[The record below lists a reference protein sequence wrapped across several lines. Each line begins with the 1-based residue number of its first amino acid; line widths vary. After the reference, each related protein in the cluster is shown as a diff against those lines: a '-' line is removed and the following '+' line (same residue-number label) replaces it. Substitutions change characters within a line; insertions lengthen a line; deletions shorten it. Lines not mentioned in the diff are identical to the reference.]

1 MRTGDLIQVE
11 KNFLDHRRVFDA
23 GDDLDGPATFAADFN
38 VDLEYPYMDSSSF
51 ASTLFDDLRYDC
63 SRIFGL

>member
-1 MRTGDLIQVE
+1 VSECLV
-11 KNFLDHRRVFDA
+11 DHRGVFDA
-23 GDDLDGPATFAADFN
+23 GNDADITTAFTAGCN
-38 VDLEYPYMDSSSF
+38 VDIEYPYMDSSSF

>member
-1 MRTGDLIQVE
+1 LKTGDLIQVE
-11 KNFLDHRRVFDA
+11 KNFLDHRRVFN
-23 GDDLDGPATFAADFN
+23 AADYLDRTTAFTAGFD

>member
-1 MRTGDLIQVE
+1 MQAMTCKDALMPRSAGMRESGDL
-11 KNFLDHRRVFDA
+11 DRTPACAAGFD
-23 GDDLDGPATFAADFN
+23 

>member
-1 MRTGDLIQVE
+1 MPLIEYLVDHHRVFNTGDDF
-11 KNFLDHRRVFDA
+11 NRTA
-23 GDDLDGPATFAADFN
+23 AFAAGFN
-38 VDLEYPYMDSSSF
+38 VDIEYPYMDSSSF

>member
-1 MRTGDLIQVE
+1 MRRSGHPQFPAAIGAG
-11 KNFLDHRRVFDA
+11 FDI
-23 GDDLDGPATFAADFN
+23 DG
-38 VDLEYPYMDSSSF
+38 EYPYMDSSSF